1 MIFTRN
7 EFGSVQISGKK
18 HGPGGPR
25 AYPGQDLQRFLN
37 QNVEFMT
44 SIMRETLAALADLTR
59 AHFFFVW
66 PLLFCSGLALA
77 FENYGG
83 FSWVLVGRAALIG
96 LFGFTAGLVLNDY
109 IDREYDRRDVD
120 GSLTRYWRPFG
131 ERPIPAGRLSP
142 RAAFAVF
149 LLLAGLAAALTVTLP
164 SPHNL
169 YVLGIMGY
177 SYLVEYFYQTKKR
190 GQTIPLAQVI
200 GRTDFAL
207 FPVAGYLV
215 YGNPDA
221 TALLFFLFFYP
232 WTLAHLGANDIAD
245 IANDRARGMATIPVL
260 YGMKGATTWVLGFSA
275 VHAAMAVVFGLALG
289 PVTLAGFAAGLVLLG
304 AANYIA
310 HRGKSP
316 EAAMRAL
323 PLMHATVIV
332 YAMAII
338 AGAAL

>member
-1 MIFTRN
+1 
-7 EFGSVQISGKK
+7 
-18 HGPGGPR
+18 
-25 AYPGQDLQRFLN
+25 
-37 QNVEFMT
+37 
-44 SIMRETLAALADLTR
+44 MRETLVALADLTR

-83 FSWVLVGRAALIG
+83 FSWELVGRAALIG

-109 IDREYDRRDVD
+109 VDREYDRKDVN

-131 ERPIPAGRLSP
+131 ERPIPAGKLSA
-142 RAAFAVF
+142 RSAFAVF
-149 LLLAGLAAALTVTLP
+149 LVLAGLAAALAATLP
-164 SPHNL
+164 APHNL

-177 SYLVEYFYQTKKR
+177 SYAVEYFYQTKKR
-190 GQTIPLAQVI
+190 DQTLPVAQVV

-215 YGNPDA
+215 YGSPDA

-245 IANDRARGMATIPVL
+245 VVNDRARGMATVPRLTFGLTGSAPEDPTPLL
-260 YGMKGATTWVLGFSA
+260 YGMKGAAVWVLGFSV
-275 VHAAMAVVFGLALG
+275 VHAVMALVFGLALG
-289 PVTLAGFAAGLVLLG
+289 PVTIAGFAAGIVLL
-304 AANYIA
+304 ALANYLIL
-310 HRGKSP
+310 RGKSP

-332 YAMAII
+332 YAAAII
-338 AGAAL
+338 AGTVL